1 MPISPP
7 KIPADPAAPGPWPAA
22 NSDGAQAPGTP
33 ASLPRPEYPRPQFE
47 REQWLNLN
55 GPWKFRIDDGNVG
68 LDEKWFTAPVNFPLT
83 ILVPF
88 AAEAPLSGIGNRGF
102 HPCVWYRR
110 LFTVPKEWSGRRIL
124 LNFGAVD
131 YRATVWVNET
141 IVATHEGGHSPFS
154 CEITGQLQ
162 ETGDNLLTVRAEDP
176 PTDRYIPRGKQHW
189 EKEAGG
195 IYYARTTGIWQTV
208 WLEPVAHS
216 YVKDVRI
223 TPHIEGSI
231 KFEGVVI
238 NPQPFQYV
246 AVEVQKEGKTAAT
259 GIGVVDGDRLLVEVE
274 VAAPQLW
281 SPDVPNLYDVTI
293 ELHSDRGSLDR
304 IRSYL
309 GFRKISTNRGEVLL
323 NGKRFFLRT
332 VLDQGY
338 WPESNLTPPSDEAI
352 QADIRTAR
360 ELGFNGVRKHQK
372 AEDPRFLYW
381 ADRLGLVVSAE
392 MANAYLYD
400 PEAAARTAREWID
413 LVNRDYNHPSIVIWV
428 PVNESWGVPNL
439 TDPMQQAHLRALY
452 YLTKSLDNTRLV
464 IDNDGWEH
472 TEATDLFAIHDYTP
486 TGQEFIRR
494 YKNIGKDCI
503 PLPLFGKAYLAPG
516 QHYNGSPIFL
526 SEFGGIG
533 YILPEDRRGAAPD
546 AWGYSGLEAC
556 PEQALARMRS
566 LFEAIRSIPEIA
578 GICYTQLYDVEQEV
592 NGLLTYDRRP
602 KFPAAAVNQI
612 VSLTR

>member
-1 MPISPP
+1 MPTTPLKTDTP
-7 KIPADPAAPGPWPAA
+7 VAVAQPALLADM
-22 NSDGAQAPGTP
+22 
-33 ASLPRPEYPRPQFE
+33 PRPEYPRPQFE
-47 REQWLNLN
+47 RAQWSNLN
-55 GPWKFRIDDGNVG
+55 GPWKFRIDDLNVG
-68 LDEKWFTAPVNFPLT
+68 LDEKWFRASAEFPLT

-88 AAEAPLSGIGNRGF
+88 AAESPLSGINDRGF
-102 HPCVWYRR
+102 HPCVWYQR
-110 LFTVPKEWSGRRIL
+110 LFQVPSAWTGQRIL

-141 IVATHEGGHSPFS
+141 IVAMHEGGHSPFS
-154 CEITGQLQ
+154 CEITGQLHDIG
-162 ETGDNLLTVRAEDP
+162 ENVITVRAEDP
-176 PTDRYIPRGKQHW
+176 PTDRYIPRGKQYW

-208 WLEPVAHS
+208 WLEAVGLS
-216 YVKDVRI
+216 YLKDVRI
-223 TPHIEGSI
+223 TPSIDGSVR
-231 KFEGVVI
+231 FEAVII
-238 NPQPFQYV
+238 NPQPFQFA
-246 AVEVQKEGKTAAT
+246 AVEILREGKSVAT
-259 GIGVVDGDRLLVEVE
+259 GIGIVDGDRSLIEAQVT
-274 VAAPQLW
+274 APLLW
-281 SPDVPNLYDVTI
+281 SPDEPNLYDVTI
-293 ELHSDRGSLDR
+293 ELHSDRGALDSVK
-304 IRSYL
+304 SYL
-309 GFRKISTNRGEVLL
+309 GFRQIATQSGQVLL
-323 NGKRFFLRT
+323 NGKRLFLRT

-352 QADIRTAR
+352 QADIRAAIDF
-360 ELGFNGVRKHQK
+360 GFNGVRKHQK

-381 ADRLGLVVSAE
+381 ADRMGLLVSAE

-400 PEAAARTAREWID
+400 HGVAARVTREWID

-439 TDPMQQAHLRALY
+439 SDPAQQAHLRALY

-486 TGQEFIRR
+486 TGEEFARR
-494 YKNIGKDCI
+494 YRNIGKDGI
-503 PLPLFGKAYLAPG
+503 PLPLFGKMYLAPG
-516 QHYNGSPIFL
+516 HQYNGSPIFL

-533 YILPEDRRGAAPD
+533 YILPEDRKVATSH
-546 AWGYSGLEAC
+546 AWGYSGLEPS
-556 PEQALARMRS
+556 PEAALARMQS
-566 LFEAIRSIPEIA
+566 LFAAIASIPEIA

-602 KFPAAAVNQI
+602 KFSTADVNQI